1 MCLARERR
9 AARRW
14 EVAGGVLLAAV
25 MLAVVRQFAGCAP
38 QMTVEDHALTGAEFT
53 EQLNCIHE
61 YADAGRNKVDAC
73 RARVKAFYDARWAA
87 EFDGGG
93 Q

>member
-1 MCLARERR
+1 MKASGLSNEMLLFLSVLVLAI
-9 AARRW
+9 ALG
-14 EVAGGVLLAAV
+14 VIGVLTLTS
-25 MLAVVRQFAGCAP
+25 CAP
-38 QMTVEDHALTGAEFT
+38 QMTAEDHALTGAEFT
-53 EQLNCIHE
+53 EQLNCINA

-87 EFDGGG
+87 EFDGGA